1 MQVTYLGHSCFEIS
15 DGNTSV
21 IIDPFIRPNE
31 LSAKIDFEKLNPDY
45 ILISHGHEDHIADC
59 IDLAKQSNAKVVAN
73 YEIIT
78 WLGEKGIENVH
89 PMNTGGKIQ
98 CGTFNFQFVV
108 AVHSSGLPDGTY
120 GGNPCGFIIENAG
133 KKYYY
138 SGDTALMPEMKMFS
152 ELHALEASFL
162 CIGDNFTM
170 GFEEAAIAAEWLK
183 TNKVIGMHYD
193 TFGYIKIDHQRA
205 VEHFDN
211 KGKQL
216 LLMEIGETL
225 NV

>member
-15 DGNTSV
+15 DEQTSIV
-21 IIDPFIRPNE
+21 IDPFIRPNE
-31 LSAKIDFEKLNPDY
+31 LADKIDFEQLSPDY
-45 ILISHGHEDHIADC
+45 ILVSHGHEDHIADC
-59 IDLAKQSNAKVVAN
+59 VDLAKKSDATVVAN
-73 YEIIT
+73 FEVVT
-78 WLGEKGIENVH
+78 WLANKGVEKTH

-98 CGTFNFQFVV
+98 CGSFNFQFVV

-120 GGNPCGFIIENAG
+120 GGNPCGFIIEHKN

-152 ELHALEASFL
+152 ELHELEASFL

-170 GFEEAAIAAEWLK
+170 GYEEAAIAAEWLN

-205 VEHFDN
+205 VEHFQS

-216 LLMEIGETL
+216 QLMGIGETL
-225 NV
+225 NM